1 MAEVVLTPQDVFTG
15 DQPISKLVEELDE
28 LFPPVN
34 PLPNHSL
41 EVIMFRA
48 GHRAVVDYI
57 KQKLENDVP
66 INS

>member
-15 DQPISKLVEELDE
+15 DEPIAKLVEELDE
-28 LFPPVN
+28 MFPPVN

-48 GHRAVVDYI
+48 
-57 KQKLENDVP
+57 
-66 INS
+66 